1 LEVTPFLMDNCPRI
15 ARRRPRLFKQAKVAE
30 EDLLK
35 WWTAEEQRVGK
46 EEEEAVRATISTASE
61 ELETT
66 TRTRRWEEEKL
77 ERGTAARAPTY
88 RSAD

>member
-1 LEVTPFLMDNCPRI
+1 
-15 ARRRPRLFKQAKVAE
+15 VAE

-61 ELETT
+61 ELGNDNADAEVGRGK
-66 TRTRRWEEEKL
+66 TRE
-77 ERGTAARAPTY
+77 GDSSP
-88 RSAD
+88 SADVPLC